1 MVGSSLFLQIIRLVF
16 NIYVSN
22 QIEREA
28 LGVFQLIMTAYMFG
42 ITLAASRNK
51 HNLNKNNIRRTSCW
65 KQSRNKKINKKMYN
79 YKFIIWFHSLYNILL
94 KCIFYCKNLLP

>member
-51 HNLNKNNIRRTSCW
+51 HNINKNNIRRTRHW
-65 KQSRNKKINKKMYN
+65 KQSRNKKINNKMYN
-79 YKFIIWFHSLYNILL
+79 YKFNLWFYSLYNILF
-94 KCIFYCKNLLP
+94 KRFFNS

>member
-1 MVGSSLFLQIIRLVF
+1 MKRFKIFILNSLLMVGSSLFLQIIRLVF

-51 HNLNKNNIRRTSCW
+51 HN
-65 KQSRNKKINKKMYN
+65 IN
-79 YKFIIWFHSLYNILL
+79 
-94 KCIFYCKNLLP
+94 